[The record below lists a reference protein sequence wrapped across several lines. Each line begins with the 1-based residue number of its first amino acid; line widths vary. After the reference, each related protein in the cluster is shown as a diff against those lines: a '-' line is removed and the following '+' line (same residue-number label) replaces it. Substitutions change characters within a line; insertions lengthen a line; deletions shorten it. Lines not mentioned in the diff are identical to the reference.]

1 LRENITHAKALVA
14 QRRGREISVTLNP
27 DNKNLIASLR
37 KSFSELY
44 LPLELSIRSVW
55 RGTSS
60 PPEARMVFD
69 NQLVAIA
76 KRFVDVRKCS
86 IEEKQSYFETVCRW
100 FDLKHE
106 EHAFPLSSRQSFDQH
121 LLQRLE
127 SAPVVLSYLEEYDR
141 RFGFN
146 YADRTRHALFQF
158 ANLVIKSDG
167 TVTRAEA
174 AALLKFKQTLYP
186 HGAVE
191 EEQAEKK
198 SEAIEQDEKE
208 AVEEEAAIEDEPVRP
223 LEDLMKELDAL
234 VGLEKVKADVRQLVN
249 FLKVQQMR
257 EAQGMSPLPVSRHLV
272 FYGNPGTGKTTI
284 ARLLAQV
291 YRTLR
296 ILSRGQLVE
305 TDRAGLVAGFV
316 GQTAIK
322 VKEVVNNSLGG
333 VLFIDEAYALNPEG
347 RGNDFGQEAVE
358 TLLKMMEDHRHE
370 LIVIVAGYTE
380 KMNEFIASNPGLR
393 SRFNKFFHFEDY
405 KPEQLVEIFKGFA
418 GKAAFKLTPEAEAKL
433 ASIFKLLTLA
443 RDESF
448 GNARTA
454 RNLFEMTISKQANRI
469 VTLPNVTQ
477 EILSTIEGADI
488 PTEEDLSSSGLHL
501 PSTENN

>member
-1 LRENITHAKALVA
+1 MR
-14 QRRGREISVTLNP
+14 LNP
-27 DNKNLIASLR
+27 DNKHLIAALR
-37 KSFSELY
+37 KSFSDLY

-55 RGTSS
+55 RGASP

-76 KRFVDVRKCS
+76 KRFVDVRQCS
-86 IEEKQSYFETVCRW
+86 IEEKQSYFEAICRW

-106 EHAFPLSSRQSFDQH
+106 EHAFPLSSQQSFDPRIQ
-121 LLQRLE
+121 QRLD
-127 SAPVVLSYLEEYDR
+127 SAPVILSYLEEYDR

-146 YADRTRHALFQF
+146 YADRARHALFEF

-167 TVTRAEA
+167 TVTKAEA

-186 HGAVE
+186 HGTEAADI
-191 EEQAEKK
+191 AEALKN
-198 SEAIEQDEKE
+198 SETEARDEKE
-208 AVEEEAAIEDEPVRP
+208 QAQTAQAESDAAAIEDEPARP
-223 LEDLMKELDAL
+223 LEELLKELDAL
-234 VGLEKVKADVRQLVN
+234 VGLERVKADVRQLVN
-249 FLKVQQMR
+249 FLKVQRMR
-257 EAQGMSPLPVSRHLV
+257 EEQGMSPLPVSRHLV

-291 YRTLR
+291 YRSLK
-296 ILSRGQLVE
+296 ILSRGHLVE
-305 TDRAGLVAGFV
+305 TDRAGLIAGFV
-316 GQTAIK
+316 GQTALK
-322 VKEVVNNSLGG
+322 VKEVVTNALGG

-347 RGNDFGQEAVE
+347 RGSDFGQEAVE
-358 TLLKMMEDHRHE
+358 TLLKLMEDHRHE

-380 KMNEFIASNPGLR
+380 KMDDFIASNPGLR

-418 GKAAFKLTPEAEAKL
+418 AKAAFKLTHGAEEKL
-433 ASIFKLLTLA
+433 LAIFQLLTLA

-477 EILSTIEGADI
+477 EILSTVEDADI
-488 PTEEDLSSSGLHL
+488 PTEEDLSSSGIRV
-501 PSTENN
+501 T

>member
-1 LRENITHAKALVA
+1 VPSI
-14 QRRGREISVTLNP
+14 P
-27 DNKNLIASLR
+27 DHTRLIASLK
-37 KSFSELY
+37 KSFADLY

-55 RGTSS
+55 RGGTA

-76 KRFVDVRKCS
+76 KRFVDVREGS
-86 IEEKQSYFETVCRW
+86 FEEKESYFESICRW
-100 FDLKHE
+100 FELKHE
-106 EHAFPLSSRQSFDQH
+106 EHAFPLPPERSFDERIR
-121 LLQRLE
+121 QRLE
-127 SAPVVLSYLEEYDR
+127 RTPVVISYLEEYDR

-146 YADRTRHALFQF
+146 YADRARHALFQF

-167 TVTRAEA
+167 TVTKAEA

-186 HGAVE
+186 HGAIE
-191 EEQAEKK
+191 EEKQAEKK
-198 SEAIEQDEKE
+198 SEVVEQAEKE
-208 AVEEEAAIEDEPVRP
+208 AVDEELAIEDEEPPRP
-223 LEDLMKELDAL
+223 LEELLKEIDGL
-234 VGLEKVKADVRQLVN
+234 VGLERVKADVHQLVN

-257 EAQGMSPLPVSRHLV
+257 EAQGMSPLPISRHLV

-291 YRTLR
+291 YRSLK
-296 ILSRGQLVE
+296 ILSRGHLIE

-316 GQTAIK
+316 GQTALK
-322 VKEVVNNSLGG
+322 VKEVVKNSLGG

-347 RGNDFGQEAVE
+347 RGSDFGQEAVE
-358 TLLKMMEDHRHE
+358 TLLKLMEDHRHE

-380 KMNEFIASNPGLR
+380 QMDDFIASNPGLR

-405 KPEQLVEIFKGFA
+405 QPAQLVEIFKGFA
-418 GKAAFKLTPEAEAKL
+418 AKAAFKLTPEAGEKL
-433 ASIFKLLTLA
+433 VGMFKLLTLA

-454 RNLFEMTISKQANRI
+454 RNLFEMTISKQANRL
-469 VTLPNVTQ
+469 VTLPNVTP
-477 EILSTIEGADI
+477 EILSTLEGADV
-488 PTEEDLSSSGLHL
+488 PTAEDLSSSGMNI
-501 PSTENN
+501 PATNERKED

>member
-1 LRENITHAKALVA
+1 ML
-14 QRRGREISVTLNP
+14 LNP
-27 DNKNLIASLR
+27 DNKHLIAALR
-37 KSFSELY
+37 KSFSDLY

-55 RGTSS
+55 RGASP

-69 NQLVAIA
+69 NQLVSIA

-86 IEEKQSYFETVCRW
+86 IEEKQEYFETICRW

-106 EHAFPLSSRQSFDQH
+106 EHAFPLSSQQSFDPRIQ
-121 LLQRLE
+121 QRLD
-127 SAPVVLSYLEEYDR
+127 SAPVILSYLEEYDR
-141 RFGFN
+141 RFGLN
-146 YADRTRHALFQF
+146 YADRARHALFQF

-167 TVTRAEA
+167 TVTKDEA

-186 HGAVE
+186 HDTEALDAE
-191 EEQAEKK
+191 EASKNSVTETR
-198 SEAIEQDEKE
+198 DEKE
-208 AVEEEAAIEDEPVRP
+208 EAEKDEAAIEDEPLRP
-223 LEDLMKELDAL
+223 LEELLKELDAL
-234 VGLEKVKADVRQLVN
+234 VGLERVKADVRQLVN
-249 FLKVQQMR
+249 FLKVQGMR
-257 EAQGMSPLPVSRHLV
+257 EEQGMSPLPVSRHLV

-291 YRTLR
+291 YRSLK
-296 ILSRGQLVE
+296 ILSRGHLVE

-316 GQTAIK
+316 GQTALK
-322 VKEVVNNSLGG
+322 VKEVVNNALGG

-358 TLLKMMEDHRHE
+358 TLLKLMEDHRHD

-380 KMNEFIASNPGLR
+380 KMDDFIASNPGLR

-418 GKAAFKLTPEAEAKL
+418 AKAAFKLAPDAEEKL
-433 ASIFKLLTLA
+433 LEMFKLLTRA

-488 PTEEDLSSSGLHL
+488 PTEEDLSSSGIRI
-501 PSTENN
+501 PER

>member
-1 LRENITHAKALVA
+1 VL
-14 QRRGREISVTLNP
+14 LNP
-27 DNKNLIASLR
+27 DNKHLIAALR
-37 KSFSELY
+37 KSFSDLY

-55 RGTSS
+55 RGASP

-69 NQLVAIA
+69 NQLVSVA

-86 IEEKQSYFETVCRW
+86 IEEKQDYFETICRW

-106 EHAFPLSSRQSFDQH
+106 DHAFPLPSQQSFDPRIQ
-121 LLQRLE
+121 QRLN
-127 SAPVVLSYLEEYDR
+127 SAPVILSYFEEYDR
-141 RFGFN
+141 RFGLN
-146 YADRTRHALFQF
+146 YADRARHALFQF

-167 TVTRAEA
+167 TVTKDEA
-174 AALLKFKQTLYP
+174 GALLKFKQTLYP
-186 HGAVE
+186 HDTEAADAE
-191 EEQAEKK
+191 ESSKI
-198 SEAIEQDEKE
+198 SGTEARDEKE
-208 AVEEEAAIEDEPVRP
+208 GAEKDEAAIEDEPARP
-223 LEDLMKELDAL
+223 LEELLKELDAL
-234 VGLEKVKADVRQLVN
+234 VGLERVKADVRQLVN
-249 FLKVQQMR
+249 FLKVQAMR
-257 EAQGMSPLPVSRHLV
+257 EEQGMSPLPVSRHLV

-291 YRTLR
+291 YRSLK
-296 ILSRGQLVE
+296 ILSRGHLIE

-316 GQTAIK
+316 GQTALK
-322 VKEVVNNSLGG
+322 VKEVVNNALGG

-347 RGNDFGQEAVE
+347 RGSDFGQEAVE
-358 TLLKMMEDHRHE
+358 TLLKMMEDHRHD

-380 KMNEFIASNPGLR
+380 KMDDFIASNPGLR

-418 GKAAFKLTPEAEAKL
+418 AKAAFKLAPDAEEKL
-433 ASIFKLLTLA
+433 LEMFKLLTLA

-469 VTLPNVTQ
+469 VTLPGVTQ

-488 PTEEDLSSSGLHL
+488 PTGEDLSSSGIKER
-501 PSTENN
+501 S